1 MQLYSRASIL
11 SREHVLSLLES
22 LMVIAKSIR
31 VSGIVTL
38 ACIPDVFRMMASV
51 RILLNSVIS
60 IPTHEEPVQR
70 ATLSIRCLCS
80 RHVLRI
86 LHSFCRNII
95 RLFHHGC
102 VRLQIWSIVPAI
114 AATVVTVGHIIS
126 KNKTCDDS

>member
-1 MQLYSRASIL
+1 MLA
-11 SREHVLSLLES
+11 E
-22 LMVIAKSIR
+22 AIR
-31 VSGIVTL
+31 VRRKVAL
-38 ACIPDVFRMMASV
+38 ARIPNVLWMRCPV
-51 RILLNSVIS
+51 WIRLNSVVGV
-60 IPTHEEPVQR
+60 PTHEEPVQR